1 MKKLIIFLAIMF
13 IAAPAMADIILGWD
27 INNAA
32 LMTEQNVY
40 YRVDPGVSGDQG
52 LLDGTGFTPV
62 GIPLADREYRFTNLT
77 PETDYCFYVEAKS
90 ENSTNKS
97 DVLCGRN
104 GELRTVK
111 RITFLQMV
119 VGETITPVR

>member
-1 MKKLIIFLAIMF
+1 MKKLIIFLAIMIF
-13 IAAPAMADIILGWD
+13 ATPAMADIILGWD

-40 YRVDPGVSGDQG
+40 YRVDPGVSGDQA

-62 GIPLADREYRFTNLT
+62 GIPLAEREYRFTNLT
-77 PETDYCFYVEAKS
+77 PEKYYCFYVEAKS

-119 VGETITPVR
+119 DGETITPVR